1 MHPAAPQVDPGARQ
15 PAHSRALCAFLLC
28 GCWFLDDVGTLPP
41 CQVIK
46 PYRKLL
52 RDIGNLFI
60 STMESRKPMATA
72 KPSKPRPVRF
82 VLFTDVLVL
91 SEPKDGNLILST
103 EPCSQALLHKV
114 DLAHATINT

>member
-1 MHPAAPQVDPGARQ
+1 MWFAATGNQRIHLPCVVWRRYLYLP
-15 PAHSRALCAFLLC
+15 
-28 GCWFLDDVGTLPP
+28 PP

-72 KPSKPRPVRF
+72 KPSKPRPVRV